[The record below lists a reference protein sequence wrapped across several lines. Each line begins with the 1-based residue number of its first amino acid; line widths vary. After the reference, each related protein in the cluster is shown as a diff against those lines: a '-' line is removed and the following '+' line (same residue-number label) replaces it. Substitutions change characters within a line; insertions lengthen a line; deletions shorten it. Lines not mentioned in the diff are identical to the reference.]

1 MANEEKLFYGIG
13 EVAEILQL
21 KPYVLRYWETE
32 FKKLN
37 PQKSFTGQ
45 RTYRVRDIQFA
56 LTIKKLLYDDQYTIA
71 GAIQKLEELESKGEL
86 VAFPG
91 GSSAPITVN
100 AAVPEAAPIPDPVE
114 APKPTG
120 TNEPLPVTPPAV
132 SPAEVEPVSMNPQI
146 QKAKDLKGLVE
157 ATKKLLKKY
166 NLS

>member
-13 EVAEILQL
+13 EVAELLQL

-45 RTYRVRDIQFA
+45 RTYRVRDIQLA
-56 LTIKKLLYDDQYTIA
+56 LTIKKLLYDDKYTIA
-71 GAIQKLEELESKGEL
+71 GAIQKLEELDTNGGL
-86 VAFPG
+86 INFPDG
-91 GSSAPITVN
+91 TKPALATETNAPETPVVVSAPVEISAKPKEVSAPIETSTTKSVTS
-100 AAVPEAAPIPDPVE
+100 VDPEKVR
-114 APKPTG
+114 
-120 TNEPLPVTPPAV
+120 
-132 SPAEVEPVSMNPQI
+132 
-146 QKAKDLKGLVE
+146 DLKSLVE

>member
-1 MANEEKLFYGIG
+1 MANDEKLFYGIG

-21 KPYVLRYWETE
+21 KAYVLRYWETE

-45 RTYRVRDIQFA
+45 RTYRVKDIQMA

-71 GAIQKLEELESKGEL
+71 GAIQKLEELDAKGEL
-86 VAFPG
+86 VAFPT
-91 GSSAPITVN
+91 GSIALVVATRETPAET
-100 AAVPEAAPIPDPVE
+100 AKPVE
-114 APKPTG
+114 SVTESTVATPTVSIEEPKP
-120 TNEPLPVTPPAV
+120 
-132 SPAEVEPVSMNPQI
+132 VEMNPQLV

>member
-1 MANEEKLFYGIG
+1 MANDEKLFYGIG

-21 KPYVLRYWETE
+21 KAYVLRYWETE

-45 RTYRVRDIQFA
+45 RTYRVRDIQIA

-71 GAIQKLEELESKGEL
+71 GAIQKLEELDNKGEL
-86 VAFPG
+86 VVFPF
-91 GSSAPITVN
+91 GSTASVV
-100 AAVPEAAPIPDPVE
+100 VPPVETPATPTKTIKPVE
-114 APKPTG
+114 AVTEPTVVPTTASTEEVKP
-120 TNEPLPVTPPAV
+120 
-132 SPAEVEPVSMNPQI
+132 VEMNPQMV

>member
-91 GSSAPITVN
+91 GSSGPVTTN
-100 AAVPEAAPIPDPVE
+100 AAIPEVTPTADPVE
-114 APKPTG
+114 VPKPTG
-120 TNEPLPVTPPAV
+120 ISELLPVNP
-132 SPAEVEPVSMNPQI
+132 PAEVEPISMNPQI

>member
-1 MANEEKLFYGIG
+1 MANDEKLFYGIG
-13 EVAEILQL
+13 EVSEILQL
-21 KPYVLRYWETE
+21 KAYVLRYWETE

-45 RTYRVRDIQFA
+45 RTYRVRDIQIA

-71 GAIQKLEELESKGEL
+71 GAIQKLEELDAKGEL
-86 VAFPG
+86 VAFPT
-91 GSSAPITVN
+91 GSTPATVPPVTASASLTAKPLEVAAEPAVDIPIT
-100 AAVPEAAPIPDPVE
+100 
-114 APKPTG
+114 
-120 TNEPLPVTPPAV
+120 PAV
-132 SPAEVEPVSMNPQI
+132 EEVKPIEMNPQLV

>member
-1 MANEEKLFYGIG
+1 MANDEKLFYGIG

-21 KPYVLRYWETE
+21 KAYVLRYWETE

-45 RTYRVRDIQFA
+45 RTYRVRDIQIA

-71 GAIQKLEELESKGEL
+71 GAIQKLEELDAIGVL
-86 VAFPG
+86 IAFPI
-91 GSSAPITVN
+91 GSTAPADAPPIATT
-100 AAVPEAAPIPDPVE
+100 AAVETAKPLEIPVE
-114 APKPTG
+114 PTIATASAEEVKPI
-120 TNEPLPVTPPAV
+120 E
-132 SPAEVEPVSMNPQI
+132 MNPQLV